1 MAVRHAKALLLLLF
15 LGANCQPKE
24 ISAPEF
30 ATERERMVQT
40 QVALR
45 GLTDPRLLAAMRKVP
60 REQFVPAALRGR
72 SYSDSPL
79 PIGYEQT
86 ISQPFVVA
94 FMTEKLQ
101 LKSTDRV
108 LEIGTG
114 SGYQAAILGE
124 LAAEVYTMEIIEAL
138 GTSAAATLHRLGY
151 KNVHVKVGDGYAGW
165 PEHAPY
171 DAVVVTCAPNQVPRA
186 LVEQTRNGG
195 RIVIPVGPAGAQE
208 LYVLEKEHGQL
219 KQRTVLP
226 VRFVPMTGEANRP
239 R

>member
-1 MAVRHAKALLLLLF
+1 
-15 LGANCQPKE
+15 
-24 ISAPEF
+24 
-30 ATERERMVQT
+30 
-40 QVALR
+40 
-45 GLTDPRLLAAMRKVP
+45 
-60 REQFVPAALRGR
+60 
-72 SYSDSPL
+72 
-79 PIGYEQT
+79 
-86 ISQPFVVA
+86 
-94 FMTEKLQ
+94 
-101 LKSTDRV
+101 
-108 LEIGTG
+108 
-114 SGYQAAILGE
+114 
-124 LAAEVYTMEIIEAL
+124 MEIIEAL